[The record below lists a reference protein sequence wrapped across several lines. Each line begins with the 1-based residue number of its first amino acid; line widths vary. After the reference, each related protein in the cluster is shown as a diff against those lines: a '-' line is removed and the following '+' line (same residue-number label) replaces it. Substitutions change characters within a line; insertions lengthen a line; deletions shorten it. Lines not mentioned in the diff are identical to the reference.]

1 MGVEPVLTGTRLGGQ
16 DWTTPGYTGSIRETD
31 QGRGTGKEAAAPRKL
46 YRRRHPGLPAC
57 QSPIRPHCT
66 FSAHLCNPVEAPPN
80 DRDRSFDVGTDYLE
94 MIVSLGSRMDYSRLV
109 AWLPTKDLIP

>member
-1 MGVEPVLTGTRLGGQ
+1 MGVGPVLTGTRLGGQ

-31 QGRGTGKEAAAPRKL
+31 QGRGTGKDAAAPRKL

-57 QSPIRPHCT
+57 QGPIRPHCT

-80 DRDRSFDVGTDYLE
+80 DRDRSFDVKNGLCRDNRE
-94 MIVSLGSRMDYSRLV
+94 P
-109 AWLPTKDLIP
+109 WLTNELF